1 MNARGFLQF
10 LAGALFLTGL
20 VLALWA
26 GWLEPSSLR
35 VSYYTVSQPS
45 PALKGLR
52 IAVISDL
59 HGGAPY
65 IDTAKIDQVVT
76 KTNAAKPD
84 LVLLT
89 GDYGITGIVGGRHM
103 PIETIT
109 GHLKN
114 LRAPLG
120 VYAVLGNHD
129 HWEDT
134 GRFRAAF
141 RQAGIPDLE
150 NAHVKLR
157 DNVTLVGIGDRHSRN
172 ADPAKALEG
181 VTGGALCF
189 THSPD
194 IFPVLPPGCALT
206 IAGHTHGGQVWLPF
220 LNRPAVAWVSR
231 FEQRYAIGLI
241 QEGGRSLFVSPG
253 IGTSGLPLRFGVPP
267 EVSLLT
273 LNYPGDYAGAL
284 SASAASPPRPRNR

>member
-10 LAGALFLTGL
+10 SVGALFLTGL
-20 VLALWA
+20 LLALWA

-35 VSYYTVSQPS
+35 VSHYTVSQPS

-65 IDTAKIDQVVT
+65 IDDAKIDRVVAQ
-76 KTNAAKPD
+76 TNAARPD

-89 GDYGITGIVGGRHM
+89 GDYGITGVVGGRHM

-109 GHLKN
+109 AQLKK
-114 LRAPLG
+114 LHAPLG

-129 HWEDT
+129 RWDDAD
-134 GRFRAAF
+134 RFSAAF

-150 NAHVKLR
+150 NAHLKLR
-157 DNVTLVGIGDRHSRN
+157 NNVTLVGIGDRHTRN
-172 ADPAKALEG
+172 ADPGKALKG
-181 VTGGALCF
+181 VSGDALCF

-194 IFPVLPPGCALT
+194 IFPALPPACVLT

-231 FEQRYAIGLI
+231 FEQRYAVGLI
-241 QEGGRSLFVSPG
+241 QESGRSLFVSPG

-273 LNYPGDYAGAL
+273 LDHSGDYAGAI
-284 SASAASPPRPRNR
+284 SASATLPPRPRNR